1 MTSRERWLADSIS
14 GQREMGT
21 RFAKRRRSY
30 FGRIK
35 EMKMKN
41 GTVKISC
48 ALAALALVVTAGL
61 SGCGANSD
69 DANSATQQSS
79 ASGQNNE
86 AGRKSVVKTPDLSK
100 ISWNVDPAAEGNT
113 PRLALSY
120 TNGLDVDLLEFK
132 VSYSLKNE
140 VTDDQLQS
148 LFGGDD
154 WTTPEDVRDRGLSC
168 DAIKYVAVG
177 ESGMEYCTVGAFK
190 TSVTNQMDLWNV
202 AQINAEYYDSNNK
215 TIQKIQYFPSNKR
228 TIKEGPATAA
238 FKWVAGKHASMV
250 PKPDV
255 PIVKNMNDSD
265 DSLYFYAYSADSNMM
280 QNYVSQCEQMG
291 WQIES
296 QTEYFT
302 HFATKDGYELTVQ
315 QNDCMSVSLSKE
327 D

>member
-1 MTSRERWLADSIS
+1 
-14 GQREMGT
+14 
-21 RFAKRRRSY
+21 
-30 FGRIK
+30 
-35 EMKMKN
+35 MKN

-48 ALAALALVVTAGL
+48 ALAALALVITAGL
-61 SGCGANSD
+61 SGCGANSG

-86 AGRKSVVKTPDLSK
+86 AGKKSVVKTPDLSK

-120 TNGLDVDLLEFK
+120 TNGLDVDFLEFK

-154 WTTPEDVRDRGLSC
+154 WTTPEDVRDSGLSC

-202 AQINAEYYDSNNK
+202 AQIDAEYYDSSNK
-215 TIQKIQYFPSNKR
+215 TR
-228 TIKEGPATAA
+228 
-238 FKWVAGKHASMV
+238 
-250 PKPDV
+250 
-255 PIVKNMNDSD
+255 
-265 DSLYFYAYSADSNMM
+265 
-280 QNYVSQCEQMG
+280 
-291 WQIES
+291 
-296 QTEYFT
+296 
-302 HFATKDGYELTVQ
+302 
-315 QNDCMSVSLSKE
+315 
-327 D
+327 

>member
-1 MTSRERWLADSIS
+1 
-14 GQREMGT
+14 
-21 RFAKRRRSY
+21 
-30 FGRIK
+30 
-35 EMKMKN
+35 MKN

-86 AGRKSVVKTPDLSK
+86 AGKKSVVKTPDLSK

-154 WTTPEDVRDRGLSC
+154 WTTPEDVRDSGLSC

-228 TIKEGPATAA
+228 TIKEGPATTA

-265 DSLYFYAYSADSNMM
+265 DSLQFYAYSADSNMM

-291 WQIES
+291 WQVES

>member
-1 MTSRERWLADSIS
+1 M
-14 GQREMGT
+14 
-21 RFAKRRRSY
+21 
-30 FGRIK
+30 
-35 EMKMKN
+35 
-41 GTVKISC
+41 
-48 ALAALALVVTAGL
+48 
-61 SGCGANSD
+61 
-69 DANSATQQSS
+69 
-79 ASGQNNE
+79 
-86 AGRKSVVKTPDLSK
+86 
-100 ISWNVDPAAEGNT
+100 
-113 PRLALSY
+113 ALSY

-154 WTTPEDVRDRGLSC
+154 WTTPEDVRDSGLSC

-177 ESGMEYCTVGAFK
+177 ESGMEYCTVGAF
-190 TSVTNQMDLWNV
+190 
-202 AQINAEYYDSNNK
+202 EYYDSNNK

-291 WQIES
+291 WQVES